1 MSQHDPWGI
10 QVGGIHAPENYDACA
25 LFEEI
30 SIDHQDRVAD
40 FKSRHGGSIDSAS
53 RSERSESGCRG
64 WSEIYAVDGYV
75 LRVEWSRFEMR
86 AAMRIVEFRPP
97 ESGI

>member
-10 QVGGIHAPENYDACA
+10 QVGGIHAPENYDECD
-25 LFEEI
+25 LLEEI
-30 SIDHQDRVAD
+30 SLDHRDRVAE
-40 FKSRHGGSIDSAS
+40 FKSRHGGSIESAG

-75 LRVEWSRFEMR
+75 LRVEWSKFEMR
-86 AAMRIVEFRPP
+86 AAMRILEFRRH
-97 ESGI
+97 EMT